1 MDPFAGE
8 TTMSNSVEALKA
20 AIELEKQALEK
31 YREALPHVTHAQTR
45 EAIEKC
51 ASEKNQQIDALHWMI
66 MAEAGQLKTEEA
78 PSETPA
84 AENESGTPKAGKC
97 PFSGA
102 LADMGIDISKMGDTS
117 KMGDMA
123 EMMKGHSSDDSKS

>member
-1 MDPFAGE
+1 MDPFVGE

-31 YREALPHVTHAQTR
+31 YREALPHVTHTQTR
-45 EAIEKC
+45 ESIEKY

-66 MAEAGQLKTEEA
+66 MAEAGQLQTEEA
-78 PSETPA
+78 STETPA
-84 AENESGTPKAGKC
+84 VESEGETPKAGKC

-102 LADMGIDISKMGDTS
+102 LADMGIDISEMGDMS

-123 EMMKGHSSDDSKS
+123 KMMKELSPDDSKS